1 MRSTQQIDLQTVR
14 IVHALAA
21 ERTIT
26 GVARSLGL
34 SQPAVSQHI
43 QRAEA
48 RLGVALVRKN
58 GRYLELTQAGEVVL
72 SSAERILGGV
82 TDIQSGLETVSGLG
96 ADRLRLSGFPSA
108 SSTIVPQLYRRLRSQ
123 RAGLAI
129 TYTEAEPPE
138 TIELVRSGRCDLGII
153 CTYPTEADRTA
164 WFQQNGLRV
173 GELFVDPFCAL
184 LPHGHSLAGLA
195 SVDLI
200 DLGEDQWVAGC
211 ERCREH
217 VVAACH
223 QCGFSPQITM
233 ETDNFNAV
241 VGFVAAGIGVSI
253 LPRMSLQTLRLPK
266 NVVLTKSEPH
276 TYRTVQFVHR
286 EDALGDPVMRLAV
299 SSLLSVVGLGSTR

>member
-1 MRSTQQIDLQTVR
+1 MRSSQQIDLQTVR
-14 IVHALAA
+14 IVHALAV

-26 GVARSLGL
+26 GVARVLGL

-72 SSAERILGGV
+72 ASAERILEGV
-82 TDIQSGLETVSGLG
+82 TDIQSGLQTVSGLG
-96 ADRLRLSGFPSA
+96 AGRLRLAGFPSA

-129 TYTEAEPPE
+129 TYTEAEPPDA
-138 TIELVRSGRCDLGII
+138 IELVRTGRCDLGII

-164 WFQQNGLRV
+164 WFRQNGLRV
-173 GELFVDPFCAL
+173 GELFVDPFYAL
-184 LPHGHSLAGLA
+184 LPHGHTLA
-195 SVDLI
+195 SSSAVDLI
-200 DLGEDQWVAGC
+200 DLSDDQWVAGC

-223 QCGFSPQITM
+223 QSGFAPQISM

-241 VGFVAAGIGVSI
+241 VGFVAVGIGVSI
-253 LPRMSLQTLRLPK
+253 LPRMALQTLRLPK
-266 NVVLTKSEPH
+266 SVVVTKSEPH

-286 EDALGDPVMRLAV
+286 EDALGDPVMRMSV
-299 SSLLSVVGLGSTR
+299 SSLLSVAGLGTTK